1 MEENAANGLAKKND
15 LRVAT
20 RHSLEGLGY
29 LGMLS
34 ASPTDM
40 APSLIQRADERE
52 QQSAAGAF
60 PFCSTH
66 RPSAKEKADHAA
78 MGTIRLGCQAFN

>member
-1 MEENAANGLAKKND
+1 MEENAASGLAKKND

-20 RHSLEGLGY
+20 HRSLEGLGY

-40 APSLIQRADERE
+40 GLACFNTWRGRE
-52 QQSAAGAF
+52 QQTAAHGA
-60 PFCSTH
+60 P
-66 RPSAKEKADHAA
+66 
-78 MGTIRLGCQAFN
+78 LW

>member
-1 MEENAANGLAKKND
+1 VEENAANGLAKKND

-78 MGTIRLGCQAFN
+78 MGTIRLGYQAFN